1 MKKALAAI
9 LCLVMIFS
17 LTACKKDEPKLI
29 HKTYMGVVTEVGE
42 DYIIIDSSTTNN
54 TEKFL
59 INEKTL
65 EISFELVVGQ
75 KVLVES
81 EFYTNE
87 EKPYTVITISPDD
100 R

>member
-1 MKKALAAI
+1 
-9 LCLVMIFS
+9 
-17 LTACKKDEPKLI
+17 
-29 HKTYMGVVTEVGE
+29 MGVVTEVDE

-54 TEKFL
+54 IEKFL

-65 EISFELVVGQ
+65 EISFNLVAGQ

-87 EKPYTVITISPDD
+87 EKPYTLAKYVIACTPSE
-100 R
+100 